1 MVEILCACILVSF
14 CPVCARPCA
23 SNPFQSHHVLLTP
36 IERERERNGLC
47 IPFKQSPMPSLW
59 IQSKAEVKPKTKSSK
74 DSGHKAGQGAQ
85 MGQLEV
91 PFLARHASLYSC
103 TRFSFPFIPIQVNT
117 GAKKTSPAVGSF
129 CAKEERLLG

>member
-74 DSGHKAGQGAQ
+74 DSGRKAGQGAQ
-85 MGQLEV
+85 MGNLKLLSWQDTPRFTAV
-91 PFLARHASLYSC
+91 QGFPFL
-103 TRFSFPFIPIQVNT
+103 SFRSRSTLAP
-117 GAKKTSPAVGSF
+117 KKLAQRWALFVQKRKDF
-129 CAKEERLLG
+129 